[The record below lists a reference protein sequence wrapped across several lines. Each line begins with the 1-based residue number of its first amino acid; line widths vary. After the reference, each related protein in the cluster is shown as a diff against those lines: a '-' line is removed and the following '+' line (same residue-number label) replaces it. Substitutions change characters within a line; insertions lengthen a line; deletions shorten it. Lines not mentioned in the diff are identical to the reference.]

1 MRQGSS
7 NKYMPMPLKESKRGL
22 FIFKWLIKNLR
33 LKSKRKILRKKIKEN
48 DEQVDLRYTLLKKE
62 FLEGFSENFIRKSIY
77 SYRERL
83 KKKIFFLNY
92 EYSLI
97 G

>member
-33 LKSKRKILRKKIKEN
+33 LKSKRKNIKQDSLVKLIQNISSKK
-48 DEQVDLRYTLLKKE
+48 
-62 FLEGFSENFIRKSIY
+62 SEAYIS
-77 SYRERL
+77 
-83 KKKIFFLNY
+83 KINY
-92 EYSLI
+92 ENLAIYNRHFLKI
-97 G
+97 LK

>member
-33 LKSKRKILRKKIKEN
+33 LKSKRKNIKQ
-48 DEQVDLRYTLLKKE
+48 D
-62 FLEGFSENFIRKSIY
+62 
-77 SYRERL
+77 
-83 KKKIFFLNY
+83 
-92 EYSLI
+92 SLVKLI
-97 G
+97 QNIS

>member
-1 MRQGSS
+1 MQFYAQDFDEEILNSLTHYLS
-7 NKYMPMPLKESKRGL
+7 KYTKQK
-22 FIFKWLIKNLR
+22 KKR
-33 LKSKRKILRKKIKEN
+33 LKNPKRKILRKKIKEN